1 DWQLYQYGHRAW
13 KADDGF
19 LGGFVNAIVQDTQGY
34 LWVGTDNGLFRFDG
48 VRFRRW
54 SPPDG
59 SRLADLISALLA
71 DKDGGL
77 WIGTTDGLI
86 HWNGQRVTGYKSHK
100 GAFIASLSQDING
113 TVWFT
118 PVQLT
123 SDNDDTL
130 CGVTNEKMVCYG
142 KKDGLHIPTA
152 VSPPLVNVAAG
163 SAENEWLGGPQSL
176 VEWKGGSANVYP
188 LDSLKDNGQQVG
200 INSVVVDADGSILAG
215 IVKAGPGLGLQR
227 FRDGKWTT

>member
-1 DWQLYQYGHRAW
+1 LGTIFLTLLFPGLRDATRCGVVAITCAIVFALFCPNTLALNPDWQLYQYGHRAW

-48 VRFRRW
+48 VRVRRW

-59 SRLADLISALLA
+59 SRLADLIFRFLA
-71 DKDGGL
+71 GKDGGIL
-77 WIGTTDGLI
+77 IGTTDGLI

-142 KKDGLHIPTA
+142 KKDGLHIPT
-152 VSPPLVNVAAG
+152 
-163 SAENEWLGGPQSL
+163 
-176 VEWKGGSANVYP
+176 
-188 LDSLKDNGQQVG
+188 
-200 INSVVVDADGSILAG
+200 
-215 IVKAGPGLGLQR
+215 
-227 FRDGKWTT
+227 